1 MTPLS
6 PTSKPTTSLTDEC
19 TEDRHLRRL
28 PNTASVNASVS
39 LDIGALNLTAA
50 SRPPARSPRPPPAR
64 RSRLAAFRAVIE
76 ALRRLDDNEGG

>member
-1 MTPLS
+1 
-6 PTSKPTTSLTDEC
+6 
-19 TEDRHLRRL
+19 
-28 PNTASVNASVS
+28 VNASVS